1 MPIDKKDFFQSK
13 YEYYKDFSF
22 WVIVFSC
29 LASVSYFISDCQL
42 FGRFATETVIPR
54 GMSLI
59 PTIIYAIV
67 YFKVKSYK
75 IMVPLCYVVLHC
87 IMWNTIW
94 AIVYLPNKDFARE
107 GFIIMHLMF
116 FAIGFCAPLK
126 YAIVAHSLLIADI
139 LISNTFNHYESLD
152 LMLSLGIPC
161 VVAICFAHYFMQK
174 LNTTHYL
181 TARKLEHIS
190 TYDTLTD
197 VYNRNILEYIIE
209 PDTLLFKREMGKDI
223 SILLFDIDFFKQV
236 NDTYGHVAG
245 DRILK
250 SVVDSVRNVLTRD
263 SYFIRWGGEEFVIIL
278 PHCPLDKATDIAEAL
293 RVAVENSNNDICPTT
308 ISIGIAPYNGINYKS
323 AIDKA
328 DKALYAAK
336 GKGRN
341 CIHVSSL

>member
-13 YEYYKDFSF
+13 YEYYKDFCF
-22 WVIVFSC
+22 WVIIFSC
-29 LASVSYFISDCQL
+29 IASISYFISDCQL
-42 FGRFATETVIPR
+42 FGRFATETIIPR

-59 PTIIYAIV
+59 PAIIYAIV

-75 IMVPLCYVVLHC
+75 IMVPLSYLVLHC

-116 FAIGFCAPLK
+116 FAIGFCAPLR
-126 YAIVAHSLLIADI
+126 YAIAAHSLLIADI
-139 LISNTFNHYESLD
+139 LISNTFNHYEALD

-174 LNTTHYL
+174 LYTTHYL

-209 PDTLLFKREMGKDI
+209 PDTLLFKREMGTDI
-223 SILLFDIDFFKQV
+223 SVLLFDIDFFKQV
-236 NDTYGHVAG
+236 NDTYGHVVG

-250 SVVDSVRNVLTRD
+250 SVVENIKTVLTAD
-263 SYFIRWGGEEFVIIL
+263 NYFIRWGGEEFVIVL
-278 PHCPLDKATDIAEAL
+278 PNCPLEKAAEIAELL
-293 RVAVENSNNDICPTT
+293 RTTVESNNNEICPTT
-308 ISIGIAPYNGINYKS
+308 ISIGVAPYNGINYKS